1 MREPGLLSTTATATA
16 ERAINAALRGDPA
29 SAARLNR
36 HAGRLLAVR
45 LTLPSP
51 ALYALIVEDGVEL
64 YLRSEAE
71 PDVTVTGNPVDLAAL
86 VLDWRRQPGVIG
98 GPVRVEGNRELL
110 QELREL
116 ATDLRLDWGALLE
129 PLIGGELA
137 QQVDLGARRL
147 FGWARATLDRLGEQV
162 GDYLGSEAGL
172 LALRRDLYEFYQDVD
187 ELRGDVD
194 RLQAR
199 VQHLKNRSPGR

>member
-45 LTLPSP
+45 LTLPST

-110 QELREL
+110 QDLREL
-116 ATDLRLDWGALLE
+116 TTDLRLDWGTLLE

-147 FGWARATLDRLGEQV
+147 FGWARDTLNRLGDQV

>member
-45 LTLPSP
+45 LTLPST

-64 YLRSEAE
+64 YLRSEAD

-110 QELREL
+110 QDLREL

-147 FGWARATLDRLGEQV
+147 FGWARDTLNRLGDQV

>member
-45 LTLPSP
+45 ITLP
-51 ALYALIVEDGVEL
+51 ATAVYALIVEDGVEL
-64 YLRSEAE
+64 YLRSDAE
-71 PDVTVTGNPVDLAAL
+71 PDVTVSGNPVDLAAL
-86 VLDWRRQPGVIG
+86 LLDWRRQPGVIG
-98 GPVRVEGNRELL
+98 GPVRVEGNQELL
-110 QELREL
+110 RDLREL
-116 ATDLRLDWGALLE
+116 AADLRLDWGALLE

-147 FGWARATLDRLGEQV
+147 FGWARDTLNRLGDQV
-162 GDYLGSEAGL
+162 GDYLSSEAGL

-199 VQHLKNRSPGR
+199 VQHLKNRS

>member
-1 MREPGLLSTTATATA
+1 MRQPGLLSTTATATA

-45 LTLPSP
+45 LTLP
-51 ALYALIVEDGVEL
+51 ATAFYALIVEDGVEL
-64 YLRSEAE
+64 YLRSEAQ

-86 VLDWRRQPGVIG
+86 VMDWRRQPGVIG
-98 GPVRVEGNRELL
+98 GAVRVEGNRELL
-110 QELREL
+110 QDLREL
-116 ATDLRLDWGALLE
+116 AANLRLDWGALLE

-194 RLQAR
+194 RLEAR
-199 VQHLKNRSPGR
+199 VQHLTQRSPRP

>member
-29 SAARLNR
+29 SAARLSH

-45 LTLPSP
+45 LTLPST

-86 VLDWRRQPGVIG
+86 VMDWRRQPGVIG
-98 GPVRVEGNRELL
+98 GPVRVEGSRELL
-110 QELREL
+110 QDLREL
-116 ATDLRLDWGALLE
+116 AADLRLDWGALLE

-147 FGWARATLDRLGEQV
+147 FGWARDTLNRLGDQV